1 MTINTESSFYTLRLI
16 GRTGMAFL
24 MAVMIAG
31 WTTTPA
37 FAEDISVTYNFY
49 EDWGSGACAEAWVTN
64 QGSTRADWEATVDLG
79 HPVSHHWNSERLGS
93 NEAANHTYRFMG
105 AHWNRSLEAGAST
118 AFGFCI
124 DRTSDPTHNPWENT
138 VSPVTAPDP
147 HQHMDHPMGDCI

>member
-49 EDWGSGACAEAWVTN
+49 ED
-64 QGSTRADWEATVDLG
+64 
-79 HPVSHHWNSERLGS
+79 
-93 NEAANHTYRFMG
+93 
-105 AHWNRSLEAGAST
+105 
-118 AFGFCI
+118 
-124 DRTSDPTHNPWENT
+124 
-138 VSPVTAPDP
+138 
-147 HQHMDHPMGDCI
+147 